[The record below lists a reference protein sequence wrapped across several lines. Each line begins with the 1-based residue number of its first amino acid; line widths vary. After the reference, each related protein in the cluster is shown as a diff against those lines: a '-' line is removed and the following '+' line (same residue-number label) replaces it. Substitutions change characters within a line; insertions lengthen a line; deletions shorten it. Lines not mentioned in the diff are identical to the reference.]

1 MSSQENL
8 FFVSMMRSGH
18 HAVLNWFARN
28 QFRPIVHFNDCS
40 IESGALRPDPPN
52 LVMLY
57 NGGFSKY
64 LLNEPLSSLHEL
76 TKDSTTTIFSF
87 EERDPEYILK
97 AAEIARPAKI
107 IIVVRDALNFIAS
120 CMKHAEQYPQ
130 VKAKIIDTMSHRLN
144 IWLSHAR
151 ELQEGSKGNS
161 YAINYNFWFSKRP
174 YRDALASRHGFANHD
189 IGIDE
194 VLLFGN
200 GSSFD
205 GLNYDANASRMGVLK
220 RWEEYRTN
228 PQFCSYISPEVAE
241 LSRSLFGIEYSE

>member
-1 MSSQENL
+1 MSKQENV

-28 QFRPIVHFNDCS
+28 QLRPIVHFNDCR
-40 IESGALRPDPPN
+40 IDSGALRPDPPN
-52 LVMLY
+52 LVMFY
-57 NGGFSKY
+57 NGFYSKY
-64 LLNEPLSSLHEL
+64 LLNEPLSILHDL
-76 TKDSTTTIFSF
+76 TKNSKTTIFSF
-87 EERDPEYILK
+87 EERDPKYILK
-97 AAEIARPAKI
+97 ATEIVRPAKI

-151 ELQEGSKGNS
+151 ELQEGSKGNR
-161 YAINYNFWFSKRP
+161 YVINYNFWFSKKP
-174 YRDALASRHGFANHD
+174 YRDALASRYGFANHD
-189 IGIDE
+189 IGIEE

-205 GLNYDANASRMGVLK
+205 GLNYDANATRMGVLT
-220 RWEEYRTN
+220 RWEEYRNN
-228 PQFCSYISPEVAE
+228 PQFRSYISPEVAD
-241 LSRSLFGIEYSE
+241 LSRSLFEIDYSE

>member
-228 PQFCSYISPEVAE
+228 PQFISYISPEVAK
-241 LSRSLFGIEYSE
+241 LSRSLFEIEYSQ